1 MQNFFLPFSIPQS
14 WRSCA
19 ENLKH
24 ISEIFEAFN
33 IILEKRK
40 VETNLSTV
48 QVTYF
53 SNHFFHPK
61 SRIDGNIITGGDI
74 CGMTKRIY
82 HTHSPSGAGPAIKFD
97 APLIEYSDFFDIVTS
112 KLKLDTTLIH
122 RQAFYNSCP
131 FPLLYILL
139 GH

>member
-40 VETNLSTV
+40 DETNLSTV
-48 QVTYF
+48 QVT
-53 SNHFFHPK
+53 FFHPK

-97 APLIEYSDFFDIVTS
+97 APLIEYSDFFDIATS

-131 FPLLYILL
+131 FPLLL